1 MPIQVWLARME
12 RPLTEQEYGD
22 MMALLPDAR
31 RERLEKLPKEKHQE
45 VLCAYLLLRM
55 ALWEQRGWRDLP
67 RIGVDELGKPFF
79 PDHPDTHFSLSH
91 TAGAAAAALADTPV
105 GVDIER
111 VRPVSVRAMERIAG
125 VRTEAAFFRSW
136 VRREARVKRTGSGIV
151 TMMRTEAP
159 LNRGEFYYEVDSFH
173 GYAAGV
179 AAGQPEPPQP
189 VGVPYTGSPGMVFK
203 AFFLAEKF
211 GIQIAE
217 ALIDNF
223 DLA

>member
-67 RIGVDELGKPFF
+67 RIEVDELGKPFF
-79 PDHPDTHFSLSH
+79 PDYPDTHFSLSH
-91 TAGAAAAALADTPV
+91 TAGAAAAVLADTPV

-136 VRREARVKRTGSGIV
+136 VRREARAKRSGAGV
-151 TMMRTEAP
+151 GTMLASETP
-159 LNRGEFYYEVDSFH
+159 LQPGERFYFLDTFP
-173 GYAAGV
+173 GYVAGV
-179 AAGQPEPPQP
+179 ATRDGGPPGQVRKYSLDEMM
-189 VGVPYTGSPGMVFK
+189 G
-203 AFFLAEKF
+203 
-211 GIQIAE
+211 
-217 ALIDNF
+217 
-223 DLA
+223 

>member
-91 TAGAAAAALADTPV
+91 TAGAAAAALADMPV

-136 VRREARVKRTGSGIV
+136 VRREARAKRSGAGV
-151 TMMRTEAP
+151 GTMLASETP
-159 LNRGEFYYEVDSFH
+159 LQPGERFYFLDTFP
-173 GYAAGV
+173 GYVAGV
-179 AAGQPEPPQP
+179 ATRDGGPPGQVRKYSLDEMM
-189 VGVPYTGSPGMVFK
+189 G
-203 AFFLAEKF
+203 
-211 GIQIAE
+211 
-217 ALIDNF
+217 
-223 DLA
+223 

>member
-67 RIGVDELGKPFF
+67 RIEVDELGKPFF
-79 PDHPDTHFSLSH
+79 PDYPDTHFSLSH
-91 TAGAAAAALADTPV
+91 TAGAAAAVLADTPV

-136 VRREARVKRTGSGIV
+136 VRREAVSS
-151 TMMRTEAP
+151 AP
-159 LNRGEFYYEVDSFH
+159 
-173 GYAAGV
+173 AAG
-179 AAGQPEPPQP
+179 
-189 VGVPYTGSPGMVFK
+189 S
-203 AFFLAEKF
+203 
-211 GIQIAE
+211 
-217 ALIDNF
+217 
-223 DLA
+223 

>member
-22 MMALLPDAR
+22 MMAILPDAR

-67 RIGVDELGKPFF
+67 RIEVDELGKPFF
-79 PDHPDTHFSLSH
+79 PDYPDTHFSLSH
-91 TAGAAAAALADTPV
+91 TAGAAAAVLADTPV

-159 LNRGEFYYEVDSFH
+159 LSRGEFYYEVDAFH

-189 VGVPYTGSPGMVFK
+189 VHRLM
-203 AFFLAEKF
+203 LD
-211 GIQIAE
+211 Q
-217 ALIDNF
+217 L
-223 DLA
+223 L

>member
-79 PDHPDTHFSLSH
+79 PDPSRIPIS
-91 TAGAAAAALADTPV
+91 A
-105 GVDIER
+105 
-111 VRPVSVRAMERIAG
+111 SVTRLG
-125 VRTEAAFFRSW
+125 
-136 VRREARVKRTGSGIV
+136 
-151 TMMRTEAP
+151 
-159 LNRGEFYYEVDSFH
+159 
-173 GYAAGV
+173 
-179 AAGQPEPPQP
+179 PQP
-189 VGVPYTGSPGMVFK
+189 RRFSGHAGWGGHRARPPRERPGHGADRRRSDGGGLLSELGPAGGTCQAHRPAGS
-203 AFFLAEKF
+203 
-211 GIQIAE
+211 
-217 ALIDNF
+217 
-223 DLA
+223 

>member
-12 RPLTEQEYGD
+12 RSLTEQEYGD

-45 VLCAYLLLRM
+45 VLCAYLLLR
-55 ALWEQRGWRDLP
+55 EQRGWRDLP
-67 RIGVDELGKPFF
+67 RIEVDELGKPFF

-91 TAGAAAAALADTPV
+91 TAGAAAAALADMPV

-136 VRREARVKRTGSGIV
+136 VRREARAKRSGAGV
-151 TMMRTEAP
+151 GTMLGTEEP
-159 LNRGEFYYEVDSFH
+159 LQPGEQFYFLDTFP
-173 GYAAGV
+173 GYVAGV
-179 AAGQPEPPQP
+179 ATRGGGPPSP
-189 VGVPYTGSPGMVFK
+189 IRRYT
-203 AFFLAEKF
+203 LD
-211 GIQIAE
+211 QIT
-217 ALIDNF
+217 
-223 DLA
+223 

>member
-55 ALWEQRGWRDLP
+55 ALWEQRSWRDLP

-136 VRREARVKRTGSGIV
+136 VRREARV
-151 TMMRTEAP
+151 
-159 LNRGEFYYEVDSFH
+159 
-173 GYAAGV
+173 
-179 AAGQPEPPQP
+179 
-189 VGVPYTGSPGMVFK
+189 
-203 AFFLAEKF
+203 
-211 GIQIAE
+211 
-217 ALIDNF
+217 
-223 DLA
+223 

>member
-12 RPLTEQEYGD
+12 RSLTEQEYGD

-67 RIGVDELGKPFF
+67 RIEVDELGKPFF

-136 VRREARVKRTGSGIV
+136 VRREARVKI
-151 TMMRTEAP
+151 
-159 LNRGEFYYEVDSFH
+159 
-173 GYAAGV
+173 
-179 AAGQPEPPQP
+179 
-189 VGVPYTGSPGMVFK
+189 
-203 AFFLAEKF
+203 
-211 GIQIAE
+211 IQ
-217 ALIDNF
+217 NV
-223 DLA
+223 

>member
-12 RPLTEQEYGD
+12 RPLTEQEYRD

-55 ALWEQRGWRDLP
+55 ALREQRGWRTLP
-67 RIGVDELGKPFF
+67 RIEADERGKPFF

-91 TAGAAAAALADTPV
+91 TAGASAAALADTPV

-111 VRPVSVRAMERIAG
+111 IRPVNVRIMERIAG
-125 VRTEAAFFRSW
+125 AWTETEFFQSW
-136 VRREARVKRTGSGIV
+136 VRREARVKRPGSGISA
-151 TMMRTEAP
+151 MMRSEDP
-159 LNRGEFYYEVDSFH
+159 LNRGEFYYELEAFP

-179 AAGQPEPPQP
+179 AAGQPEPPQA
-189 VGVPYTGSPGMVFK
+189 VRRLVLDEV
-203 AFFLAEKF
+203 L
-211 GIQIAE
+211 
-217 ALIDNF
+217 
-223 DLA
+223 

>member
-12 RPLTEQEYGD
+12 RSLTEQEYGD

-67 RIGVDELGKPFF
+67 RIEVDELGKPFF

-91 TAGAAAAALADTPV
+91 TAGAAAAALADMPV

-125 VRTEAAFFRSW
+125 VQTEAAFFRSW
-136 VRREARVKRTGSGIV
+136 VRREARAKRSGAGV
-151 TMMRTEAP
+151 GTMLASETP
-159 LNRGEFYYEVDSFH
+159 LQPGERFYFLDTFP
-173 GYAAGV
+173 GYVAGV
-179 AAGQPEPPQP
+179 ATRDGGPPGQVRKYSLDEMM
-189 VGVPYTGSPGMVFK
+189 G
-203 AFFLAEKF
+203 
-211 GIQIAE
+211 
-217 ALIDNF
+217 
-223 DLA
+223 

>member
-12 RPLTEQEYGD
+12 RSLTEQEYGD

-67 RIGVDELGKPFF
+67 RIEVDELGKPFF

-91 TAGAAAAALADTPV
+91 T
-105 GVDIER
+105 
-111 VRPVSVRAMERIAG
+111 AG

-159 LNRGEFYYEVDSFH
+159 LNRGEFYYEVDAFH

-189 VGVPYTGSPGMVFK
+189 VHRLM
-203 AFFLAEKF
+203 LD
-211 GIQIAE
+211 Q
-217 ALIDNF
+217 L
-223 DLA
+223 L

>member
-67 RIGVDELGKPFF
+67 RIEVDELGKPFF

-91 TAGAAAAALADTPV
+91 TAGAAAAALAGCFLSLSHTEGAALLALSDAPV
-105 GVDIER
+105 GADIER

-159 LNRGEFYYEVDSFH
+159 LNRGEFYYEVDAFH

-189 VGVPYTGSPGMVFK
+189 VHRLM
-203 AFFLAEKF
+203 LD
-211 GIQIAE
+211 Q
-217 ALIDNF
+217 L
-223 DLA
+223 L

>member
-12 RPLTEQEYGD
+12 RSLTEQEYGD

-55 ALWEQRGWRDLP
+55 ALWEQCGWRDLP
-67 RIGVDELGKPFF
+67 RIEVDELGKPFF

-136 VRREARVKRTGSGIV
+136 VRREAVLS
-151 TMMRTEAP
+151 AP
-159 LNRGEFYYEVDSFH
+159 
-173 GYAAGV
+173 AAG
-179 AAGQPEPPQP
+179 
-189 VGVPYTGSPGMVFK
+189 S
-203 AFFLAEKF
+203 
-211 GIQIAE
+211 
-217 ALIDNF
+217 
-223 DLA
+223 

>member
-111 VRPVSVRAMERIAG
+111 VRPVSVRADRRRSDGGGLLSELGPAG
-125 VRTEAAFFRSW
+125 GTCQAHRQRDRDHDADGSAAEPRRVLLRGGLLSWLRGGRCCRTAGAAAAGAPSD
-136 VRREARVKRTGSGIV
+136 AGP
-151 TMMRTEAP
+151 AP
-159 LNRGEFYYEVDSFH
+159 LT
-173 GYAAGV
+173 A
-179 AAGQPEPPQP
+179 
-189 VGVPYTGSPGMVFK
+189 
-203 AFFLAEKF
+203 
-211 GIQIAE
+211 
-217 ALIDNF
+217 
-223 DLA
+223 

>member
-67 RIGVDELGKPFF
+67 RIEVDELGKPFF

-91 TAGAAAAALADTPV
+91 TAGAAAAVLADTPV

-125 VRTEAAFFRSW
+125 VRTEAAFFRTTVVVIPSS
-136 VRREARVKRTGSGIV
+136 ARVSLQEIRAPFLLAEVQVTTGAGS
-151 TMMRTEAP
+151 
-159 LNRGEFYYEVDSFH
+159 VD
-173 GYAAGV
+173 
-179 AAGQPEPPQP
+179 EE
-189 VGVPYTGSPGMVFK
+189 GVPPSNVHW
-203 AFFLAEKF
+203 
-211 GIQIAE
+211 
-217 ALIDNF
+217 
-223 DLA
+223 

>member
-22 MMALLPDAR
+22 MIALLPDAR

-55 ALWEQRGWRDLP
+55 ALWEQRSWRDLP
-67 RIGVDELGKPFF
+67 RIEVDELGKPFF

-91 TAGAAAAALADTPV
+91 TAGAAAAVLADTPV

-136 VRREARVKRTGSGIV
+136 VRREARAKRSGAGV
-151 TMMRTEAP
+151 GTMLASETP
-159 LNRGEFYYEVDSFH
+159 LQPGERFYFLDTFP
-173 GYAAGV
+173 GYVAGV
-179 AAGQPEPPQP
+179 ATRDGGPPGQ
-189 VGVPYTGSPGMVFK
+189 VRKYSLDDMMG
-203 AFFLAEKF
+203 
-211 GIQIAE
+211 
-217 ALIDNF
+217 
-223 DLA
+223 